1 MLQLA
6 RSAGVEMVHVPYRG
20 GGPAVADAMAG
31 HVDLVIGSAALI
43 TPLLK
48 ANRLRGLVQ
57 FGPSRLAALS
67 ELPTIGERGYP
78 DSESVVWWGV
88 FTAAGTPKPII
99 ERFRS
104 ELIAG
109 LRDESIARQL
119 SEPMQIR
126 LTLDGPEDLWLF
138 LSAQIRQWGT
148 IIRENAVRPD

>member
-57 FGPSRLAALS
+57 FGPSRLAAFVGTTNHRGAWVSRQRVRGLVGSIHRRWYPKAYHRALS
-67 ELPTIGERGYP
+67 ERV
-78 DSESVVWWGV
+78 D
-88 FTAAGTPKPII
+88 
-99 ERFRS
+99 
-104 ELIAG
+104 
-109 LRDESIARQL
+109 LRTTRREHRTSAIRAHANQIDAR
-119 SEPMQIR
+119 R
-126 LTLDGPEDLWLF
+126 T
-138 LSAQIRQWGT
+138 
-148 IIRENAVRPD
+148 